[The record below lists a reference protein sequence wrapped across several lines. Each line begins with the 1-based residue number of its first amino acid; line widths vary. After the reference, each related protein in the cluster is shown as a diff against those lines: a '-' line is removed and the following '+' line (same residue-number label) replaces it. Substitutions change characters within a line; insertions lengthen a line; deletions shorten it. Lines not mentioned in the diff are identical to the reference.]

1 MDTTKQYEHLQE
13 QFGRARR
20 RWKRTAALSGLAL
33 VLLESVG
40 IVTLVILLSLFYG
53 HIPWMRLGLFAAGAA
68 AVAVL
73 AVRHVV
79 RPLLLKITDEQIA
92 LYAEEKDQQFEGALI
107 TAAEFGRKSGISP
120 LQTRMIQAVV
130 RVADAK
136 AERVRLTSLV
146 RLARLRKYGVAAL
159 VCLGVYVVMCV
170 AFPTTVGRHVVAALQ
185 PWRVQPPG
193 PVGPDGRALP
203 PGLTAQQARM
213 LEPISFRLS
222 AADVRLPRGEDF
234 RLEVQLSRPP
244 AEGKP
249 VLLQFRAVGDP
260 QLPGPWQP
268 LPMEEIQKLYGYAR
282 RLESVSEDMEFRV
295 AAEAYVSPT
304 HRIAVFDRIELRA
317 VEITTKYPAYLQFP
331 DRVDLLSNGDVS
343 APIGSAVS
351 VRIVVNTELA
361 GGKLVWD
368 DGAEQKLA
376 VDAGRK
382 SSAVASFPV
391 EKARRYSFEV
401 TDIDGQVAK
410 SLGPSEVFALTDNP
424 PILDLIDPA
433 AEIETHPLGEVQ
445 YVAKVTDDFGVDK
458 AELVYLRLTGGGE
471 ATGRVPMELKRPS
484 GEEVPLPEVADATLR
499 WMLETV
505 EPPVRPG
512 DVISWYLEAR
522 DRKPDNPPAVSDLH
536 MIVVLPFELWGAYQ
550 YEAAE
555 APGPVMSG
563 EVPYTLAELLVEVW
577 AAHRVQGTVPE
588 KEYNA
593 KCQNVADMMV
603 HPDTGQVYDF
613 GTASLPKHPTP
624 RQVEAAKRAQVH
636 ATQAY
641 EALLKHDTALAARHL
656 RLGIAELVAAGITE
670 TEALGREGEMPAGGM
685 QATGG
690 AAAPQQQASRLM
702 EIFADLKAELEAE
715 LGSKIEGNL
724 GAAKAAAQARQAVE
738 GIRSQQQGI
747 INQAKELAR
756 SAAGD
761 AAKGAEAGKLGQGEQ
776 SLAGKARATAGALK
790 RDKAAGGQL
799 DAAAGKIDGAAAAM
813 RAAAGH
819 FAQGEV
825 SQAVTKATEA
835 DQLLGQAEGDL
846 REKRFDRLAE
856 ALAEAESAVEAML
869 RDQGDIR
876 RGTEG
881 VDQATGGK
889 ELTPKQKRELK
900 KLSYDQVKLQ
910 ARLEAFAPKMD
921 KLKQWASD
929 SQRSDTTKHI
939 EAADR
944 VMKRTQP
951 AQKMANAVVELTG
964 FKAKPAAAEQKEAE
978 NGLSQTL
985 AELQAAGDTLA
996 ATREES
1002 LRRALREAKGIQEG
1016 VEQIAQADQAG
1027 KGGDQAGKGGDA
1039 AGKGGDQGGKGGDA
1053 ASKGGDAAGKGGDQA
1068 GKGGDAAG
1076 KGGDQSGDQSG
1087 QGGEESGK
1095 GSSGGQGGA
1104 AAGSGGLPSPQQRR
1118 ALGKDIA
1125 AGVRRLTRQLGARDF
1140 GLSQDV
1146 PLLQRVAQDVALEA
1160 KLVTDPATQKR
1171 LQEIMARVTDKLEAE
1186 LEATAKAKR
1195 VLSAQQEE
1203 CPPQYRHLVN
1213 KYYEA
1218 LSRRRK

>member
-1 MDTTKQYEHLQE
+1 
-13 QFGRARR
+13 
-20 RWKRTAALSGLAL
+20 
-33 VLLESVG
+33 
-40 IVTLVILLSLFYG
+40 
-53 HIPWMRLGLFAAGAA
+53 
-68 AVAVL
+68 
-73 AVRHVV
+73 
-79 RPLLLKITDEQIA
+79 
-92 LYAEEKDQQFEGALI
+92 
-107 TAAEFGRKSGISP
+107 
-120 LQTRMIQAVV
+120 
-130 RVADAK
+130 
-136 AERVRLTSLV
+136 
-146 RLARLRKYGVAAL
+146 
-159 VCLGVYVVMCV
+159 
-170 AFPTTVGRHVVAALQ
+170 
-185 PWRVQPPG
+185 
-193 PVGPDGRALP
+193 
-203 PGLTAQQARM
+203 
-213 LEPISFRLS
+213 
-222 AADVRLPRGEDF
+222 
-234 RLEVQLSRPP
+234 
-244 AEGKP
+244 
-249 VLLQFRAVGDP
+249 
-260 QLPGPWQP
+260 
-268 LPMEEIQKLYGYAR
+268 
-282 RLESVSEDMEFRV
+282 
-295 AAEAYVSPT
+295 
-304 HRIAVFDRIELRA
+304 
-317 VEITTKYPAYLQFP
+317 
-331 DRVDLLSNGDVS
+331 
-343 APIGSAVS
+343 
-351 VRIVVNTELA
+351 
-361 GGKLVWD
+361 
-368 DGAEQKLA
+368 
-376 VDAGRK
+376 
-382 SSAVASFPV
+382 
-391 EKARRYSFEV
+391 
-401 TDIDGQVAK
+401 
-410 SLGPSEVFALTDNP
+410 
-424 PILDLIDPA
+424 
-433 AEIETHPLGEVQ
+433 
-445 YVAKVTDDFGVDK
+445 
-458 AELVYLRLTGGGE
+458 
-471 ATGRVPMELKRPS
+471 
-484 GEEVPLPEVADATLR
+484 
-499 WMLETV
+499 
-505 EPPVRPG
+505 
-512 DVISWYLEAR
+512 
-522 DRKPDNPPAVSDLH
+522 
-536 MIVVLPFELWGAYQ
+536 
-550 YEAAE
+550 
-555 APGPVMSG
+555 
-563 EVPYTLAELLVEVW
+563 
-577 AAHRVQGTVPE
+577 
-588 KEYNA
+588 
-593 KCQNVADMMV
+593 
-603 HPDTGQVYDF
+603 
-613 GTASLPKHPTP
+613 
-624 RQVEAAKRAQVH
+624 
-636 ATQAY
+636 
-641 EALLKHDTALAARHL
+641 
-656 RLGIAELVAAGITE
+656 
-670 TEALGREGEMPAGGM
+670 
-685 QATGG
+685 
-690 AAAPQQQASRLM
+690 
-702 EIFADLKAELEAE
+702 
-715 LGSKIEGNL
+715 
-724 GAAKAAAQARQAVE
+724 
-738 GIRSQQQGI
+738 
-747 INQAKELAR
+747 
-756 SAAGD
+756 
-761 AAKGAEAGKLGQGEQ
+761 
-776 SLAGKARATAGALK
+776 
-790 RDKAAGGQL
+790 L